1 MAEKTG
7 QFKGIKQVLFETY
20 SNAVK
25 AKTAAGYLWFV
36 RQSSGDTNGDIYFGT
51 RHYGHFNEDE
61 IKKLTLEEDITT
73 MGVSVGT
80 LSNGSKLAKGASLTD
95 VLKQILIKEIDV
107 VATKPTVSLSMAG
120 ALNGGNY
127 EVGSELSI
135 TLTPEFTDGVF
146 KSAESQ
152 YSYDQAA
159 GCVSGETTYYRDNAA
174 IESNVDALTVGAEK
188 TYSYKCATAYGASTV
203 TPKKNNGAASSV
215 KIVAGN
221 CTSGAQTV
229 NGKFYGYVG
238 YSEKTDAAAFE
249 TADIK
254 GLNAVKKF
262 LNGKTEMVGATSIK
276 SNGKSIVVAFPSTY
290 KFVSA
295 TNGVGADIKPNFK
308 NEAIVN
314 YVNGNI
320 TTSYKVYVY
329 PITNGAE
336 VEYKNLVISK

>member
-7 QFKGIKQVLFETY
+7 QFKGIKQVTFNAY
-20 SNAVK
+20 SEAVS
-25 AKTAAGYLWFV
+25 AQTAAGYLWFV

-80 LSNGSKLAKGASLTD
+80 LSNGSKLEKGASLTD

-120 ALNGGNY
+120 ASNGRNY

-135 TLTPEFTDGVF
+135 TLTPTFTDGVF
-146 KSAESQ
+146 NGAESQ
-152 YSYDQAA
+152 YSYNQAA
-159 GCVSGETTYYRDNAA
+159 GCASGETTYYRDNVA
-174 IESNVDALTVGAEK
+174 IESNADALTVGAEK
-188 TYSYKCATAYGASTV
+188 TYSYKCTTAYGASTV

-221 CTSGAQTV
+221 CTSGPQTV
-229 NGKFYGYVG
+229 NGKFYAYVG

-290 KFVSA
+290 KFVSVS
-295 TNGVGADIKPNFK
+295 NGVGADIKPNFK
-308 NEAIVN
+308 NEATVN

-320 TTSYKVYVY
+320 TTPYKVYVY